1 MSTEAAVLRTDRGP
15 PPSPTGLQAASRL
28 LGGAMEAL
36 VLALVCL
43 APWPYGSVH
52 PAFEFPL
59 DAGVAALVALWGG
72 GLAKARWDGPAPS
85 EVLPFDAPTTTQ
97 ARTRSPER
105 ADLAS
110 PVADDD
116 SVLEADRW
124 VPSIISPFR

>member
-1 MSTEAAVLRTDRGP
+1 MRVKESVRLLLNGP
-15 PPSPTGLQAASRL
+15 PRRL
-28 LGGAMEAL
+28 IRGALTVAL
-36 VLALVCL
+36 VVSVPALAL
-43 APWPYGSVH
+43 
-52 PAFEFPL
+52 
-59 DAGVAALVALWGG
+59 ALWGG